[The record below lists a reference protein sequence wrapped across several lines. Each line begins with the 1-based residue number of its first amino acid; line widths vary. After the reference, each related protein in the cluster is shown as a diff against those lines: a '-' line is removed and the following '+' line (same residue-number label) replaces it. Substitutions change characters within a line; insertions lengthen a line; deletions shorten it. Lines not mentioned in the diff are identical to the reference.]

1 MLLPAAGL
9 PRQGMRNLYTT
20 LCKLAE
26 TLEHLMHLF
35 LPLLL
40 TGDAPVAFPLRA
52 HFKTALA
59 CDR

>member
-35 LPLLL
+35 FLFFSRAMLLWRSRL
-40 TGDAPVAFPLRA
+40 ERISKP
-52 HFKTALA
+52 
-59 CDR
+59 